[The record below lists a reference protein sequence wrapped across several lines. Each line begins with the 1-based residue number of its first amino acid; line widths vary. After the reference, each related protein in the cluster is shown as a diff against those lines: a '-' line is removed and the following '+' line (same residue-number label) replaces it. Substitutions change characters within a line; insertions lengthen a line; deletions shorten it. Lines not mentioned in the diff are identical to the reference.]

1 MSCGRKTKNK
11 FQILNSNFFVFRKNL
26 HKKSKKII
34 ISSQSHYFLIPTHKT
49 AFILIVHFQFHFYF
63 ISTCIILQNFKKLIL
78 WFQIF
83 CLFFVYFLFIFCQ
96 FFFFFHYFC
105 CLSLFLN
112 MNVSISPPLSFSPI
126 NQPTLDLTINPNT

>member
-11 FQILNSNFFVFRKNL
+11 FQILNLNFFVFRKNL

-83 CLFFVYFLFIFCQ
+83 CLFFVYFLSV
-96 FFFFFHYFC
+96 FFLF
-105 CLSLFLN
+105 SLFLLFVF
-112 MNVSISPPLSFSPI
+112 VSQHERFHFSPSLI
-126 NQPTLDLTINPNT
+126 PPHQSTDSRSHY

>member
-83 CLFFVYFLFIFCQ
+83 CLFFVYFLSV
-96 FFFFFHYFC
+96 FFLF
-105 CLSLFLN
+105 SLFLLFVF
-112 MNVSISPPLSFSPI
+112 VSQHERFHFSPSLIPPLSHSPPSI
-126 NQPTLDLTINPNT
+126 NRL